1 MTVQFSPEF
10 KTNLLSFIEFFQKED
25 AYQGTSLV
33 EDFRIDLENTIE
45 MAKGFPDA
53 FSESVPR
60 IRRISLKKFK
70 NHCIRYSYDE
80 SKDVLTFL
88 TIKHYAQDS

>member
-10 KTNLLSFIEFFQKED
+10 KKNLISFVDFFIEED

-33 EDFRIDLENTIE
+33 QDFHIDLKNTLE
-45 MAKGFPDA
+45 VVKEFPDA
-53 FSESVPR
+53 FPEHVPR

-70 NHCIRYSYDE
+70 NHCVRYSYDSE
-80 SKDVLTFL
+80 HDILTFL
-88 TIKHYAQDS
+88 TIKHYAQNS